1 MPAVRIG
8 LIGDHDPAVF
18 AHRMIPDALALA
30 GAAAG
35 CEVALD
41 WLATASLAD
50 PATLD
55 ARLGGY
61 DGLWCV
67 PGSPYASM
75 AGALAAIG
83 YARERGTPCLGTCG
97 GFQHAVIEYARSAL
111 GLASADHAETSPEA
125 AELVIAALACALVE
139 QRGTVRFAPGSR
151 VAAIY
156 GTSEAVEGYHCS
168 YGLNPAYA
176 ERFTTSALRITG
188 ADERGEA
195 RVVELAGHPFFI
207 ATLFQP
213 ERSAAAGTAHPLI
226 TAFVAAA
233 AVQRVT
239 VTREMS
245 ASG

>member
-8 LIGDHDPAVF
+8 LLGDYDPTVY
-18 AHRMIPDALALA
+18 AHQMIPGALALA

-35 CEVALD
+35 CDVTYD
-41 WLATASLAD
+41 WLATQTLADD
-50 PATLD
+50 PATRV
-55 ARLGGY
+55 AGY

-75 AGALAAIG
+75 AGALGAIRC
-83 YARERGTPCLGTCG
+83 ARERGTPFLGTCG
-97 GFQHAVIEYARSAL
+97 GFQHAVLEYARDVL
-111 GLASADHAETSPEA
+111 GLGGADHAESNPEA
-125 AELVIAALACALVE
+125 AEPVIAPLACALVE
-139 QRGTVRFAPGSR
+139 QRGAVRFAPGSR

-176 ERFTTSALRITG
+176 ERFTTGALHITG
-188 ADERGEA
+188 ADEQGEA

-213 ERSAAAGTAHPLI
+213 ERSAATGAAHPLI

-233 AVQRVT
+233 RT
-239 VTREMS
+239 
-245 ASG
+245 